1 MDQLIIVLRFV
12 IAVLIQVLVCKQIV
26 FFTDDFIYGTI
37 MFYPIFILLLPLRY
51 SKSVIL
57 LLSFLIGIT
66 VDIFYDS
73 LGVHAGA
80 SVVTA
85 FLRPFILKVLEPDS
99 GYSINAIPSKYYFGI
114 IWFMQYA
121 AYLLGIHLLVY
132 FSLEAFSFVFLKEIL
147 LKSLVTFGLSYI
159 ILVVHQMLINS
170 K

>member
-1 MDQLIIVLRFV
+1 MDQVIILIRFV

-26 FFTDDFIYGTI
+26 LFTDDFIYGTV
-37 MFYPIFILLLPLRY
+37 MFYPIFIMLLPLRY

-57 LLSFLIGIT
+57 LLSFLVGIS

-85 FLRPFILKVLEPDS
+85 FVRPLILKILEPDS

-121 AYLLGIHLLVY
+121 AFLLGIHLLVY
-132 FSLEAFSFVFLKEIL
+132 FSLEAFSFVFWKEII
-147 LKSLVTFGLSYI
+147 LKTIVTFGLSYI
-159 ILVVHQMLINS
+159 ILVIHQMLINS
-170 K
+170 R

>member
-1 MDQLIIVLRFV
+1 MDQVIILIRFV

-26 FFTDDFIYGTI
+26 LFTDDFIHGTV
-37 MFYPIFILLLPLRY
+37 MFYPIFIMLLPLRY

-57 LLSFLIGIT
+57 LLSFLVGIS

-85 FLRPFILKVLEPDS
+85 FVRPLILKILEPDS

-121 AYLLGIHLLVY
+121 AFLLGIHLLVY
-132 FSLEAFSFVFLKEIL
+132 FSLEAFSFVFWKEII
-147 LKSLVTFGLSYI
+147 LKTIVTFGLSYI
-159 ILVVHQMLINS
+159 ILVIHQMLINS
-170 K
+170 R